1 MPKPLFF
8 IKKTASNK
16 IKYLHFFKKKM
27 GTHFLGFPKVFFYK
41 KSKVLFT
48 YLFLYIG
55 NFPKSAKMGTHF
67 FKTLFDLKPLLTS
80 REGGAQ
86 NPFLTSRK
94 FFHKPFFDFKRV
106 QKILQ
111 PPFCFP
117 KNPTYPLFVFQK
129 VNSSWLLRGF
139 NHCLTIAQK
148 VFRGNF

>member
-67 FKTLFDLKPLLTS
+67 FKTLFDLNPLLTS
-80 REGGAQ
+80 REGGTLPPFDFKEGFPQ
-86 NPFLTSRK
+86 TPFCIQGRFSTNLFLTSRG
-94 FFHKPFFDFKRV
+94 FKSEP
-106 QKILQ
+106 
-111 PPFCFP
+111 PPFCFL
-117 KNPTYPLFVFQK
+117 KNPTYPPFLFFK
-129 VNSSWLLRGF
+129 
-139 NHCLTIAQK
+139 K
-148 VFRGNF
+148 